1 MLIKEY
7 RIILPFTLEEY
18 RVGQLY
24 SIAEMSKSETGGGEG
39 VEVLK
44 NEPCDDAAHGKGQ
57 YTHKIYHLSSKV
69 PRVIR
74 TLAPKGS
81 LEIHEH
87 SWNCYPHYKT
97 VLSNPDYMK
106 DGFHITI
113 ETMHIADDKGTT
125 ENALNLPP
133 ELLAKREVI
142 YVDMVNDPIQPN
154 DYKQDQDPSLYRC
167 ERANRGPLAKD
178 WKESPAHPFMCAYKL
193 VTCEF
198 KWFGLQGTVEG
209 RIQKV
214 YPRLFRNLHRQIF
227 CCMDKWYGL
236 TMDDIRRIEEE
247 TKAELDRQRLNEPAR
262 GTREE

>member
-39 VEVLK
+39 VEQGSSRD
-44 NEPCDDAAHGKGQ
+44 P
-57 YTHKIYHLSSKV
+57 HLGAQGFPGNTRAFV
-69 PRVIR
+69 ELLP
-74 TLAPKGS
+74 S
-81 LEIHEH
+81 LQDG
-87 SWNCYPHYKT
+87 P
-97 VLSNPDYMK
+97 LQPDYMK

>member
-44 NEPCDDAAHGKGQ
+44 NE
-57 YTHKIYHLSSKV
+57 
-69 PRVIR
+69 
-74 TLAPKGS
+74 
-81 LEIHEH
+81 
-87 SWNCYPHYKT
+87 T
-97 VLSNPDYMK
+97 VRRQRY
-106 DGFHITI
+106 DG
-113 ETMHIADDKGTT
+113 ERPQP
-125 ENALNLPP
+125 PP